1 MKDILNVNNLSVA
14 YSDFELHPLSFSMQE
29 GEILAII
36 GESGSGKTTLA
47 KAISCLLK
55 EEAEHSGEVIIDG
68 TEVLSMKEN
77 ARKKLRLTT
86 FSIAFQNS
94 AEWLNPSMSLRAQL
108 SEILDRVMKRE
119 HLEARMLELMELV
132 GLSGDDLS
140 RYPKELSGGMAQ
152 KFLLAGA
159 IALEPKL
166 VILDEPTSSMDSK
179 SRRDFSELIK
189 KLNSEK
195 GIAFLI
201 ITHDL
206 SLAAALSQKVIV
218 LYEGH
223 IVETGRTNQV
233 LENPRHPYTR
243 GLINASMTMNLA
255 RDIWG
260 IRVADAPYSRIGC
273 PFSSRCTQSLPI
285 CHEQAPRL
293 EEFEEGRQISCNRG
307 GIVALMEAK
316 KLSKAYGK
324 QEIFKDIDFLIHS
337 GEIVSLV
344 GKSGVGKTTLARI
357 LGGFDA
363 QYTGDEINFDS
374 EKADFGLLQRTKHGI
389 QMVFQDSE
397 SALNPHMTVKEVVS
411 EPLFLSK
418 EAPEVISS
426 AVIKTLKEVGLF
438 GDETFLRKKVKEL
451 SGGQKQRVS
460 IARALTMEPALLIAD
475 EPTSML
481 DPSSSANLIR
491 LLKALQNQHGFSM
504 LIITHDLECA
514 LKISDKIYL
523 FTKNSLDRIFPS
535 EYVKTNLEEIFM

>member
-1 MKDILNVNNLSVA
+1 MKDILKVNNLSVE

-55 EEAEHSGEVIIDG
+55 EDAELRGEVIIDG
-68 TEVLSMKEN
+68 TEILSMNESE
-77 ARKKLRLTT
+77 RRKLRLTK

-94 AEWLNPSMSLRAQL
+94 AEWLNPTMNLRAQL
-108 SEILDRVMKRE
+108 NEILDRVMKTE
-119 HLEARMLELMELV
+119 HQEARMLELMELV
-132 GLSGDDLS
+132 GLSGEDLS

-189 KLNSEK
+189 KLNTEK

-206 SLAAALSQKVIV
+206 SLAAALSRRVIV

-223 IVETGRTNQV
+223 IVETGLTNLV
-233 LENPRHPYTR
+233 LDNPRHPYTR
-243 GLINASMTMNLA
+243 GLINASMSMNLA

-260 IRVADAPYSRIGC
+260 IRVADSPYSRKGC

-285 CHEQAPRL
+285 CHEQAPSL
-293 EEFEEGRQISCNRG
+293 VENKEGRQISCNRG

-316 KLSKAYGK
+316 NLSKAYGK
-324 QEIFKDIDFLIHS
+324 QVVFKDLDFLIHS
-337 GEIVSLV
+337 GEIVSVV

-357 LGGFDA
+357 LGGIDT
-363 QYTGDEINFDS
+363 QYTGDDILFGS
-374 EKADFGLLQRTKHGI
+374 EKSDFELLHRTKRGV

-397 SALNPHMTVKEVVS
+397 SALNPHMTVKEAVS
-411 EPLFLSK
+411 EPLYLSK
-418 EAPEVISS
+418 EAVETVSS
-426 AVIKTLKEVGLF
+426 SVNKILKEVGLP

-491 LLKALQNQHGFSM
+491 MLKSLQNQHGFSM

-514 LKISDKIYL
+514 LKISDRIYL
-523 FTKNSLDRIFPS
+523 FKENGLERILPS
-535 EYVKTNLEEIFM
+535 EYVKTNLEEIFR

>member
-1 MKDILNVNNLSVA
+1 MKDILKVNSLSVA

-47 KAISCLLK
+47 RAISCLLK
-55 EEAEHSGEVIIDG
+55 EDAEPGGEVIIDG
-68 TEVLSMKEN
+68 AEVLSMSESER
-77 ARKKLRLTT
+77 RKMRLTT

-94 AEWLNPSMSLRAQL
+94 AEWLNPTMSLRAQL
-108 SEILDRVMKRE
+108 NEILDRVMKRE
-119 HLEARMLELMELV
+119 RQEARMLELMELV

-166 VILDEPTSSMDSK
+166 VILDEPTSSMDVK

-206 SLAAALSQKVIV
+206 SLAAALSKRVIV

-223 IVETGRTNQV
+223 VVETGRTMQL
-233 LENPRHPYTR
+233 LEDPRHPYTR
-243 GLINASMTMNLA
+243 GLINASMSMNLA

-260 IRVADAPYSRIGC
+260 IRAADSPYNRKGC
-273 PFSSRCTQSLPI
+273 PFCRRCTQSLPL
-285 CHEQAPRL
+285 CHEKAPSL
-293 EEFEEGRQISCNRG
+293 EECGEDRQISCNRG

-316 KLSKAYGK
+316 SLSKAYGK
-324 QEIFKDIDFLIHS
+324 QAVFKGVDFLIHY

-344 GKSGVGKTTLARI
+344 GKAGVGKTTLARI
-357 LGGFDA
+357 LAGFDE
-363 QYTGDEINFDS
+363 QYTGNGILFDS
-374 EKADFGLLQRTKHGI
+374 ERADFELLHRTKRGV

-397 SALNPHMTVKEVVS
+397 SALNPHMTVKEAVS
-411 EPLFLSK
+411 EPLLLSK
-418 EAPEVISS
+418 EAPDSITP
-426 AVIKTLKEVGLF
+426 AVIKILKEVGLP
-438 GDETFLRKKVKEL
+438 GDDVFLRKKVRAL

-460 IARALTMEPALLIAD
+460 VARALTMEPALLIAD

-491 LLKALQNQHGFSM
+491 MLKTLQNQHGFSM

-514 LKISDKIYL
+514 LKISDRIYL
-523 FTKNSLDRIFPS
+523 FTENGLKRLLPS
-535 EYVKTNLEEIFM
+535 EYVTANLEKVFD